1 MEDKPIYQKCV
12 DCCIRRM
19 IEYRAY
25 EIWEYRQ
32 FMGEEGSAETDWY
45 LAEREIMGKLADR
58 DL

>member
-1 MEDKPIYQKCV
+1 
-12 DCCIRRM
+12 M
-19 IEYRAY
+19 IECRAH